1 MLAARSVYQ
10 CLCVPYVLCW
20 RFCCFVCLPGQKLY
34 YNFSTTLQSQ
44 ITIHWAIHTLF
55 HRWSVHYTLAHSA
68 LFRGLKSNERRSSTT
83 KLESKVFEAIEH
95 QPTEPSIQSGIT
107 NSKQIKVKLIEFR
120 FKLLFLSPS
129 RTEFYSEF
137 EILLRWWITKSRI
150 WNCETSNSTRMG
162 IYFIGPPWS

>member
-1 MLAARSVYQ
+1 M
-10 CLCVPYVLCW
+10 CYVDGFVVL
-20 RFCCFVCLPGQKLY
+20 FVCQGRSYTIIFRLRFSHKLQFIEQFIRY
-34 YNFSTTLQSQ
+34 FTVEAYITLWHIAHCFADSNRTNDDHQQQNF
-44 ITIHWAIHTLF
+44 
-55 HRWSVHYTLAHSA
+55 
-68 LFRGLKSNERRSSTT
+68 
-83 KLESKVFEAIEH
+83 ESKVFEAIEH

-150 WNCETSNSTRMG
+150 WNCETLNSKRMG